1 MKTTLTRVAAGIR
14 VVLSVDHEGNF
25 TDKVP
30 DFQGRNVKEADPDII
45 RAIKDSDRLFRH
57 ATLQHSYPYCWRSGT
72 PLIYK
77 AMPARFV
84 RVEARETAWWNTT
97 RRSIGCL
104 DVVGEKRFA
113 NWLADARDWNVSR
126 NRFWG
131 TPIPVWSCEDCGSET
146 CLGSISELESLT
158 SETVTDLHSHR
169 IGHLTFPCQECNGT
183 KRLIGDVFDC
193 WFESGAMPY
202 AQDHYPFEN
211 QDHFQNNFPAEFIAE
226 GLDQTRG
233 WFYTLLY

>member
-1 MKTTLTRVAAGIR
+1 MTTGDGTGLVHMAPDFGEDDFNACKAAGIR

-84 RVEARETAWWNTT
+84 RVEALRDRMVEHNSKIHWVP
-97 RRSIGCL
+97 

-131 TPIPVWSCEDCGSET
+131 TPIPVWSCEDC
-146 CLGSISELESLT
+146 
-158 SETVTDLHSHR
+158 VR
-169 IGHLTFPCQECNGT
+169 
-183 KRLIGDVFDC
+183 KRAWVA
-193 WFESGAMPY
+193 SV
-202 AQDHYPFEN
+202 N
-211 QDHFQNNFPAEFIAE
+211 
-226 GLDQTRG
+226 
-233 WFYTLLY
+233 